1 MNRRHCL
8 MASLLATLLPLA
20 AGAQQPALRLPGTLT
35 LADALR
41 LARENNPAYRQ
52 ALNNLDVS
60 AVSVRQA
67 WANFLPAASASMSF
81 GGSQSTTSRATGVFG
96 ETVTRQDTTI
106 RNSSASQGLGMNLT
120 LFDGGA
126 MFRRYAAAKA
136 RERST
141 EADVAL
147 ALATVDA
154 QVTRDFYEARRT
166 AMLVDVELR
175 NLNTARE
182 RYDQNVERFRLAAVD
197 QVALL
202 DAQRAVITAE
212 QNLRNTEANAGKS
225 LLALRQTLGIESDV
239 PFEVAAEEPP
249 VFDPTGID
257 ADALVAMAVARS
269 PTVRQ
274 RLAALEAARQDAAAA
289 RGARW
294 PTVSAGFNYN
304 RSTSERE
311 FGAFGELNPDGARGF
326 SFNMS
331 FSLPIFNR
339 FSTSVQVAQNDAS
352 REDAEHALRSE
363 RLVVERTMRGGLID
377 LDRAYVA
384 FQTAEEIATISRQQ
398 VELAEEQFRS
408 GALDFL
414 RFQQLVEA
422 DAQAQRQVVEAR
434 FAFVTARVALE
445 EKLGAPIAR

>member
-1 MNRRHCL
+1 MNLGRFL
-8 MASLLATLLPLA
+8 AAALLASLWPLSA
-20 AGAQQPALRLPGTLT
+20 SAQQPAARMPGTLT
-35 LADALR
+35 LDDALR

-52 ALNNLDVS
+52 TLNNLDVS

-67 WANFLPAASASMSF
+67 WANFLPSASASMGFS
-81 GGSQSTTSRATGVFG
+81 GSQSTTSRATGVFG

-106 RNSSASQGLGMNLT
+106 RNSSANQGLGLNLT

-141 EADVAL
+141 EADVSL
-147 ALATVDA
+147 ALATLDA

-166 AMLVDVELR
+166 AMLVAVELR

-212 QNLRNTEANAGKS
+212 QNLRNTEANAAKS
-225 LLALRQTLGIESDV
+225 LLTLRQTLGIESTV
-239 PFEVAAEEPP
+239 PVEVAEDEPP
-249 VFDPTGID
+249 VFDPSGID
-257 ADALVAMAVARS
+257 ADALVASAVAQS

-274 RLAALEAARQDAAAA
+274 RMAALEAARQDASAA
-289 RGARW
+289 RGGRW
-294 PTVSAGFNYN
+294 PTVSAGFNYS

-311 FGAFGELNPDGARGF
+311 FGAVGELNPDGSRGF
-326 SFNMS
+326 SFNMNV
-331 FSLPIFNR
+331 SLPLFNR
-339 FSTSVQVAQNDAS
+339 FSTSMQVAQNDAA

-363 RLVVERTMRGGLID
+363 RLVVERTMRAGLID
-377 LDRAYVA
+377 LERAYIG
-384 FQTAEEIATISRQQ
+384 FQTAEQIAVISRQQ

-445 EKLGAPIAR
+445 EKLGAPIVR